1 MEYSGYKQKVVI
13 GGATL
18 YQADCME
25 MLKQVPDNYYSLSIC
40 DPPYGIGKAL
50 VAGGTW
56 SVKYQKKGA
65 EWDVTPEKKYF
76 DELCRVSK
84 NQIIWGGNYFTEFIK
99 PARCFIAWVKP
110 NMSGM
115 HTMAD
120 CELAL
125 TSFDR
130 NAKVINLS
138 SQSNEERVHVCQK
151 PVMLYKKVLEM
162 FAKDGDRILD
172 THHGSG
178 SLSIACLDMGYQV
191 TAYEIDAEYFKASVE
206 RIHRSQQQCKLF
218 DTGATWQQAE
228 KVTGELSGSLFA

>member
-1 MEYSGYKQKVVI
+1 MSIECVKI
-13 GGATL
+13 GTATL
-18 YQADCME
+18 HLGDCME
-25 MLKQVPDNYYSLSIC
+25 AMAAMPDNAFELAIV

-99 PARCFIAWVKP
+99 PARCFISWVKP

-125 TSFDR
+125 TSYDR

-162 FAKDGDRILD
+162 FAKPGDTILD

-178 SLSIACLDMGYQV
+178 SNAIACLDMGYSI

-206 RIHRSQQQCKLF
+206 RIQRSQQQCKLF
-218 DTGATWQQAE
+218 DTGATWQDAE
-228 KVTGELSGSLFA
+228 KVRGQLSGDLFAA